1 MNKKDYYEVLGVS
14 KNATEAEIKSAF
26 RKLAK
31 EYHPDVNKSPD
42 AEAKFKEIQE
52 SYAVLSDTSRRKQY
66 DQFGHA
72 AFNNSGQG
80 GFSSAGFDFSDFDFS
95 DIFDNLFG
103 SSFGFSNS
111 NSSKGNRA
119 RRGNDVLMRM
129 NLSFEE
135 AAYGT
140 NKEINLDVIENCPDC
155 HGHGGSDEV
164 TCEKCH
170 GSGSIT
176 SEQRTI
182 FGSFLTK
189 TTCSHCSGTGKIYK
203 NTCSRCHGKGTIK
216 TNKNIKVDI
225 PSGIDNGD
233 RLRVSSK
240 GEAGLNGGPNGD
252 LYLEF
257 KVLKHEYFIRENDDI
272 ILEVPITIVEATIG
286 CKKEIPTLDGNIK
299 LTIPSGT
306 DSEDKQ
312 RIKGKGIYN
321 STTRNR
327 GDMYIIIKV
336 ITPKKLSKEQ
346 KLLFDEL
353 NRTRFDDPVINKFQR
368 FVEKSN

>member
-14 KNATEAEIKSAF
+14 KNATDAEIKSAF

-52 SYAVLSDTSRRKQY
+52 AYAVLSDSTRRKQY

-72 AFNNSGQG
+72 AFSNGASG
-80 GFSSAGFDFSDFDFS
+80 GFSGGFDFSDFDFS

-103 SSFGFSNS
+103 SSFGFG
-111 NSSKGNRA
+111 SSSRGNRS
-119 RRGNDVLMRM
+119 RRGNDVLMRI
-129 NLSFEE
+129 NLTFEE
-135 AAYGT
+135 AVYGT
-140 NKEINLDVIENCPDC
+140 SKEINLDVTENCPNC
-155 HGHGGSDEV
+155 RGHGGSNET
-164 TCEKCH
+164 TCDKCH
-170 GSGSIT
+170 GSGT
-176 SEQRTI
+176 VTTEQRTI

-189 TTCSHCSGTGKIYK
+189 TTCSRCSGTGTIYK
-203 NTCSRCHGKGTIK
+203 DTCQKCRGKGTIK
-216 TNKNIKVDI
+216 VNKTIKVDI

-233 RLRVSSK
+233 RLRISNK

-257 KVLKHEYFIRENDDI
+257 KVAKHEYFIRENDDI
-272 ILEVPITIVEATIG
+272 ILEVPITITEATLG
-286 CKKEIPTLDGNIK
+286 CKKEIPTLDGNIR
-299 LTIPSGT
+299 LTIPAGT

-321 STTRNR
+321 SSTRNR

-336 ITPKKLSKEQ
+336 ITPKKLTKEQ
-346 KLLFDEL
+346 KALFEEL
-353 NRTRFDDPVINKFQR
+353 NRTKFDDPVISKFEK
-368 FVEKSN
+368 FVQKNS